1 MTSPTVRARVES
13 GATYDDPAEELLLD
27 LAERVHSMGEEFLV
41 VNRTGAPD
49 GQTYIQCAEAS
60 DDDGRWR
67 LVVEYR
73 EGGPDRH
80 FRAYVDELDVLQS
93 VITGW
98 AAGRSD
104 WRGGLEWERL
114 TFDQ

>member
-1 MTSPTVRARVES
+1 MTGSIIRAEVES
-13 GATYDDPAEELLLD
+13 GATYDDPTEELLLD

-49 GQTYIQCAEAS
+49 GQTFIQCAETR
-60 DDDGRWR
+60 DDDGMWR

-98 AAGRSD
+98 AAGRLD
-104 WRGGLEWERL
+104 WRGGLEWERH